1 MHLGLVR
8 YKYNSTGGAER
19 FINRL
24 CSLLAPLERI
34 GRLTV
39 FTASWKR
46 FDGME
51 TSQPI
56 SDAVDFVK
64 IPCFGT
70 GRFLRTYSFLHNAG
84 RTVRKFRGMVVQS
97 HERLPGCS
105 IFRAGDGVHR
115 SWLKRLS
122 LETGGAA
129 SHLRGFDP
137 FHRLICRNELSM
149 ARDPRTL
156 FVANSPLCKRD
167 LMEHLDVPEG
177 RIFLIPNSIDRSA
190 WTVDADAVQSRM
202 LRKQLL
208 GLDPGKPCVI
218 FVGSDFHRKG
228 LKFLIEAV
236 GMTKDVQ
243 LLVLG
248 HDKSSS
254 SFHSLANKHARGRV
268 VFLGPT
274 DHVKSFLEAADVFC
288 LPSLYDSF
296 SNAALEA
303 ACMGVPL
310 VVTQSVGISDYLVH
324 HGGGVICER
333 ESSSVKYAIETVLG
347 NARQFSQRV
356 LKLSEQFDESHLIGD
371 WLSLYE
377 RASQLRDLR

>member
-1 MHLGLVR
+1 MHLGIVR
-8 YKYNSTGGAER
+8 YKYSHDGGAER
-19 FINRL
+19 FINKL
-24 CSLLAPLERI
+24 CLTLKSLEGIERI
-34 GRLTV
+34 TIL
-39 FTASWKR
+39 AHSWEHP
-46 FDGME
+46 DGDRR
-51 TSQPI
+51 SQYL
-56 SDAVDFVK
+56 SDKVDLVK
-64 IPCFGT
+64 IPCFGP
-70 GRFLRTYSFLHNAG
+70 GRFLRTYSFLHNAA
-84 RTVRKFRGMVVQS
+84 RAVKKFPGMVVQS

-122 LETGGAA
+122 TETGGAA

-137 FHRLICRNELSM
+137 FHQLICRNELSM

-177 RIFLIPNSIDRSA
+177 RISLIPNSVDTAA
-190 WTVDADAVQSRM
+190 WTVDGDAVQLRM

-218 FVGSDFHRKG
+218 FVGSGFHRKG

-248 HDKSSS
+248 HDKSSL
-254 SFHSLANKHARGRV
+254 SFHNLANRHACGRV
-268 VFLGPT
+268 VFLGPLLNIK
-274 DHVKSFLEAADVFC
+274 HALEAADIFC
-288 LPSLYDSF
+288 LPSLYESF

-303 ACMGVPL
+303 ACMGLPL
-310 VVTQSVGISDYLVH
+310 VVTRSVGIADYILQV
-324 HGGGVICER
+324 GGGVICER
-333 ESSSVKYAIETVLG
+333 ESSSVKYAIETALG
-347 NARQFSQRV
+347 NARQLSQQV
-356 LKLSEQFDESHLIGD
+356 LGLSEQFDHSHVIVD
-371 WLSLYE
+371 WLSVYQ